1 MTTGAY
7 TGEGFAVT
15 FDASQYQT
23 DSRKFGGIISN
34 RMSMYI
40 DKTPQTAVIKLTHN
54 SSLLYNEKKLDVER
68 LQTRVNKEESNNNL
82 INNLDSHFRLLTAES
97 NVRPTSS
104 NVSDRID
111 LGAIPTINSR
121 LTTPQTDNK
130 EEDVQFVD
138 CNHKVI
144 SKSSSRKEEKK
155 FPKLLQ
161 KVTKKRKAGKRKK
174 RAKSSRGLRSKSTQ
188 GKNGGAGKQST
199 PVATKVKQGM
209 IQNDAQNM
217 TTGVAGLGVLESM
230 CKPMVLHKTIERKNS
245 EKKDFSKPVN
255 STNRQTIQP
264 STKQIS
270 LPQMTN
276 NFMVKTESIVRTSVS
291 ESLQSAKSV
300 YSSSR
305 VNHAEIARIT
315 KIYLSEKQSGV
326 VRDCG
331 MEVPCAPPATPLPD
345 PSKKVEYI
353 PSMNDIRAQRAVKV
367 KLQVLEKEA
376 QKRSAKR
383 RDDQAK
389 QEKQQQ
395 KEREKDLK
403 VKQRIEI
410 YALNKI
416 MTELENKRFKEF
428 CEKKGI
434 SIT

>member
-40 DKTPQTAVIKLTHN
+40 DNTPQTAVIKFTHN
-54 SSLLYNEKKLDVER
+54 SSSLLFNEKKLDVER
-68 LQTRVNKEESNNNL
+68 LQSRVNKDEADNNL

-97 NVRPTSS
+97 NARPTSS

-111 LGAIPTINSR
+111 LGATQPINSR

-130 EEDVQFVD
+130 EEDVQLTEH
-138 CNHKVI
+138 NQKVI
-144 SKSSSRKEEKK
+144 SKSSSRK
-155 FPKLLQ
+155 
-161 KVTKKRKAGKRKK
+161 GKRKK
-174 RAKSSRGLRSKSTQ
+174 RAKSSRGLRSRSTQ
-188 GKNGGAGKQST
+188 GKNGGACKQST
-199 PVATKVKQGM
+199 PVATKVKHSV

-230 CKPMVLHKTIERKNS
+230 CKPMVLHKTLERKNS
-245 EKKDFSKPVN
+245 EKKDLTKTVS

-276 NFMVKTESIVRTSVS
+276 NFMVKTDTTLRTSVS

>member
-144 SKSSSRKEEKK
+144 SKSSSRK
-155 FPKLLQ
+155 
-161 KVTKKRKAGKRKK
+161 GKRKK